1 MLSVKGAV
9 VSGLRAPQVP
19 TTEIGLKWHRS
30 PANRFWVLRKR
41 RRGRGVCRDGAGE
54 GELGDVLT
62 QVGSYMLLF
71 LRRCSN
77 IKTMEISATM
87 ARPPKMILSSTV

>member
-1 MLSVKGAV
+1 MLKAQILDVAF
-9 VSGLRAPQVP
+9 
-19 TTEIGLKWHRS
+19 IGLGYFALL
-30 PANRFWVLRKR
+30 PGGWVLASDVWRLAR
-41 RRGRGVCRDGAGE
+41 CCRSRVLWCQGC
-54 GELGDVLT
+54 ELHKF
-62 QVGSYMLLF
+62 MLLF

>member
-1 MLSVKGAV
+1 M
-9 VSGLRAPQVP
+9 
-19 TTEIGLKWHRS
+19 
-30 PANRFWVLRKR
+30 
-41 RRGRGVCRDGAGE
+41 CRDGAGE